1 MGLFFL
7 LTTLGSIVGIVA
19 IFVQCA
25 MSLQLNPSR
34 IRFDDVSQAYEDTL
48 FRKLFSSVPRREFA
62 LNKVSFDVDGGNFL
76 VILGASSSGKSTIL
90 RLLHGTEQP
99 VSGSISVESTSRPI
113 YLDRKPSAGDRRTIE
128 TLLIERFEAKEI
140 GVAICDLIELDY
152 KKETSD
158 LTASESYKY
167 ALVEACMAS
176 MAVKCPCAPVLLLD
190 EWMDSETSIVVHKVE
205 EAILQLTQSI
215 GAIVLCVT
223 HRPNLFRDSHECM
236 TMCRGEVLSRGR
248 TK

>member
-1 MGLFFL
+1 MRLCIPALTLASIGIFAFF
-7 LTTLGSIVGIVA
+7 I
-19 IFVQCA
+19 QCA
-25 MSLQLNPSR
+25 LSLQLNPSR
-34 IRFDDVSQAYEDTL
+34 IRFEDVSQAYEDTL
-48 FRKLFSSVPRREFA
+48 LRKLFSSVPRREFA
-62 LNKVSFDVDGGNFL
+62 LNKVSFDVDTGKFL

-113 YLDRKPSAGDRRTIE
+113 YLDSKPCAGVSRTIE
-128 TLLIERFEAKEI
+128 TLLIERFGANEI
-140 GVAICDLIELDY
+140 GVAICDLMELDH
-152 KKETSD
+152 KKATSD

-176 MAVKCPCAPVLLLD
+176 MAVECPCAPVILLD
-190 EWMDSETSIVVHKVE
+190 EWMDLETSTVVHKVE
-205 EAILQLTQSI
+205 KAILQLTQGI
-215 GAIVLCVT
+215 GAIILCVT
-223 HRPNLFRDSHECM
+223 HRPNLFRYSHECM